1 MLNPNGRLGTLQL
14 CWHVLHAMRSD
25 LMLALVLTLVC
36 HLLIPPV
43 LELKLSP
50 KVLLPLLGIFGVGV
64 HGLSQ
69 HPGLL
74 TPVGCTH
81 PMGLD
86 GECQP

>member
-1 MLNPNGRLGTLQL
+1 MLHPNGRLGTLQL

-25 LMLALVLTLVC
+25 LVLALVC
-36 HLLIPPV
+36 HLLIPPA
-43 LELKLSP
+43 LEHKLSP
-50 KVLLPLLGIFGVGV
+50 KVLLPLLGISDVGV

-74 TPVGCTH
+74 TLVGCTH

-86 GECQP
+86 GESQP

>member
-1 MLNPNGRLGTLQL
+1 MLHPNGRLGTLQL

-25 LMLALVLTLVC
+25 LVLALVC
-36 HLLIPPV
+36 HLLIPPA
-43 LELKLSP
+43 LEHKLSP
-50 KVLLPLLGIFGVGV
+50 KVLLPLLGISDVGV

-74 TPVGCTH
+74 TLVGCTH